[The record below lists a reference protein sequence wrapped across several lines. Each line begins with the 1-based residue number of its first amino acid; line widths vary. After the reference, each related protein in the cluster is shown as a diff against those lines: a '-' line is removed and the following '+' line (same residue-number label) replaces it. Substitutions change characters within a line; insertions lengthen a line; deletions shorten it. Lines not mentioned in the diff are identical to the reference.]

1 MLTETVRDVA
11 LRIALAGASLS
22 TSEGTRLLNEGGFLQ
37 AQFRTAL
44 AVGVFWGVL
53 IVTDAIF
60 VAFVV
65 LLAAPLGHNVGNS
78 VVYILFS
85 PALFA
90 LAGVVINGLRVMA
103 TDTMR
108 RFSRWQLAWSSAE
121 YDPTDPMLGLLVP
134 RDRDLVVQLIAA
146 ILATVAL
153 ILLRGS

>member
-1 MLTETVRDVA
+1 MLTETLRDVA
-11 LRIALAGASLS
+11 LRIALAGAGVS
-22 TSEGTRLLNEGGFLQ
+22 TREGARLLSEGGFLQ
-37 AQFRTAL
+37 VQFRTAL
-44 AVGVFWGVL
+44 ALAVFWGVL

-65 LLAAPLGHNVGNS
+65 ILAMPLGHNVANS

-90 LAGVVINGLRVMA
+90 FAGVVINGLRGMA

-108 RFSRWQLAWSSAE
+108 RFSRWQPAWSSPE
-121 YDPTDPMLGLLVP
+121 YHPTDPVLGLLVP
-134 RDRDLVVQLIAA
+134 RDRDLIVQLAAA